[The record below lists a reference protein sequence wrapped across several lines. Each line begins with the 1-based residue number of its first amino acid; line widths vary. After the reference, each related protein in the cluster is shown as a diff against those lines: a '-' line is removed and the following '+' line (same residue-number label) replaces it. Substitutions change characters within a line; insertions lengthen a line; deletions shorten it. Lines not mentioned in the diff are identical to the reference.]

1 MLLPSATSAARLQLR
16 VVDYQFPEI
25 FGGRDQPHAGGEPD
39 WDANWLVVRGRV
51 TAADGG
57 TWSFQEPCLTTWE
70 AAALADWLDNAAA
83 RQPAPGLTF
92 TEPNLEFRT
101 VFDGIQIVLTVGLS
115 HESRC
120 PGHPAAQEIVLALTS
135 DAIRVAAREWRQQ
148 ILGRPPR

>member
-1 MLLPSATSAARLQLR
+1 MLLTSATSVARLQLR
-16 VVDYQFPEI
+16 VVGYQFPEI
-25 FGGRDQPHAGGEPD
+25 CGGREQPHAGGEPD
-39 WDANWLVVRGRV
+39 WDANWLLVRGTV

-83 RQPAPGLTF
+83 RQLAPGLTF

-101 VFDGIQIVLTVGLS
+101 ASDGDQIVLTVGLS

-120 PGHPAAQEIVLALTS
+120 PGHPDAHEIVLDSTA
-135 DAIRVAAREWRQQ
+135 DAIRVAAQEWRQQ